1 MSALGLQSYTP
12 PTRHIPIVVTERVQV
27 MNSVHDLLE
36 SIERTVELQ
45 P

>member
-1 MSALGLQSYTP
+1 MSALDLQSYTP
-12 PTRHIPIVVTERVQV
+12 PTRHIPIVVKERVLV